1 MPNWCSNNMVV
12 YGSPTEVKDFRQKC
26 LNAIAAAQQTKHW
39 GLYEIYVQFGYKEEE
54 ILNSHKLEYN
64 RGHFDDV
71 SNLHYVDDNTLSFS
85 VYYESAWSPMI
96 DGFNYLLANHY
107 KTLKQVT
114 LAEEGG
120 CEIFINTDT
129 KHLFFDEKYYVY
141 VEDYDTYYLTNEEEV
156 CKVINAWNDTKPKC
170 NTIKECQKLLK
181 ECQGYVGSKQRY
193 IVLEEFTDYC

>member
-26 LNAIAAAQQTKHW
+26 LNAIANAKVTKNW
-39 GLYEIYVQFGYKEEE
+39 GLYEIYVQFGYEKDE

-64 RGHFDDV
+64 RGHIEDV
-71 SNLHYVDDNTLSFS
+71 SNLHYVDEKTLCFN

-107 KTLKQVT
+107 DTLRQVT

-120 CEIFINTDT
+120 CDIFINTDT
-129 KHLFFDEKYYVY
+129 QHRFFDEKYYVY
-141 VEDYDTYYLTNEEEV
+141 VEDYDTYYLTCEEEV
-156 CKVINAWNDTKPKC
+156 CKVINAWNDNKPKC
-170 NTIKECQKLLK
+170 NSVAECQKLLK
-181 ECQGYVGSKQRY
+181 QCEGYVGSTKQY
-193 IVLEEFTDYC
+193 IVLEEFTDY